1 MDTNQP
7 SLKPV
12 KISCGYSAKESAN
25 YNSSSYSINLEM
37 EVLVNGKTADLE
49 SKADLLY
56 DLCRRI
62 VTKQRSASIDSLLA
76 PNERPPATT
85 QPAVTLLTP
94 PVNNNVPD
102 VASPKQVKYI
112 FALSRAKGF
121 DSKKTKD
128 IVYDQYGKAVEN
140 LSKKDA
146 AAVIDELKALKQ
158 AA

>member
-37 EVLVNGKTADLE
+37 EVLVNGKTADFE

-76 PNERPPATT
+76 PNERPPVAP
-85 QPAVTLLTP
+85 QAPVIPPSPPA
-94 PVNNNVPD
+94 NNNVPD
-102 VASPKQVKYI
+102 VASPKQVKFI

-121 DSKKTKD
+121 DSKKTKE
-128 IVYDQYGKAVEN
+128 IVYDQFKKTVEN
-140 LSKKDA
+140 LSRHEA
-146 AAVIDELKALKQ
+146 SQVISDLKQ